1 MPPGEGR
8 PGTVP
13 ERRGCR
19 RERVPRGVVL
29 GLGWWSEV
37 RKGRSVG
44 ASSTIPGAHAVT
56 LITSKPAEEAQ
67 ALLWR
72 PVSDRWPSLWSVPRV
87 HVTDL
92 PSALEG
98 GAGKAALA
106 ELGTV
111 VLAYLDDES
120 DSAGMYQLIDSMW
133 EEGLGG
139 LLLLPEVDER
149 RARLGGKGVIV
160 MDRKS
165 DPGVVAAAL
174 YALVERQAT
183 VDALKSEL
191 RTTRRFQGG
200 LRGQMEKIHEELELA
215 ACVQREFLPK
225 SLPTLGGIDF
235 QVLFRPA
242 GYVSGDIYDVQRL
255 DEDHVG
261 FFLADAVGHGVPAA
275 LMTMVLS
282 RSLTTKVPNGS
293 GYQVLEPG
301 EVLSRLNR
309 EMVERHDESPR
320 FATAVYGVI
329 NTRTREV
336 RLAGAGHPPPLLIEG
351 EKIERVETQGGL
363 LGVFSEDCYDQSS
376 FTLGA
381 EQALVL
387 YSDGFETAFPTP
399 GADEYGRKVPTR
411 HYLDHFVQ
419 MARRWRESDLASS
432 FRHLAHELDEQAGS
446 LHQIDDLTVMMV
458 APKLARG
465 GDDLEKLM
473 RGEAQP
479 GAPREKAGADAA
491 AAR

>member
-1 MPPGEGR
+1 MGALPTNL
-8 PGTVP
+8 GT
-13 ERRGCR
+13 
-19 RERVPRGVVL
+19 
-29 GLGWWSEV
+29 
-37 RKGRSVG
+37 
-44 ASSTIPGAHAVT
+44 HAVT
-56 LITSKPAEEAQ
+56 LITSKPAEHAQ
-67 ALLWR
+67 AMLWR
-72 PVSDRWPSLWSVPRV
+72 PVADRWPNLWSAPRLQ
-87 HVTDL
+87 VTDL
-92 PSALEG
+92 ASALDCGAEG
-98 GAGKAALA
+98 QPGAAQ
-106 ELGTV
+106 LGSV
-111 VLAYLDDES
+111 VLAYLDDDA
-120 DSAGMYQLIDSMW
+120 DSAAMYQLIDLLW

-139 LLLLPEVDER
+139 LLLLPDVDER

-160 MDRKS
+160 MDRRT
-165 DPGVVAAAL
+165 DPSVVAAAL

-183 VDALKSEL
+183 VDALKNEL

-225 SLPTLGGIDF
+225 SLPTLGSIDF

-282 RSLTTKVPNGS
+282 RSLTTKVVSGN
-293 GYQVLEPG
+293 GYQILEPC

-329 NTRTREV
+329 HTRTREV

-351 EKIERVETQGGL
+351 EKIDRVETQGGL
-363 LGVFSEDCYDQSS
+363 LGVFSEDSYDQQS
-376 FTLGA
+376 FTMGA
-381 EQALVL
+381 DQALVL
-387 YSDGFETAFPTP
+387 YSDGFETAFPAP
-399 GADEYGRKVPTR
+399 GADEYGRKMPTR

-419 MARRWRESDLASS
+419 MTRRWRESDLASS

-446 LHQIDDLTVMMV
+446 LHQIDDLTVMMI
-458 APKLARG
+458 APRVVPQSG
-465 GDDLEKLM
+465 SDLERLL
-473 RGEAQP
+473 RGEEQA
-479 GAPREKAGADAA
+479 GAPREAA
-491 AAR
+491 VPLMAPSAETAVRAE

>member
-1 MPPGEGR
+1 M
-8 PGTVP
+8 
-13 ERRGCR
+13 
-19 RERVPRGVVL
+19 
-29 GLGWWSEV
+29 
-37 RKGRSVG
+37 
-44 ASSTIPGAHAVT
+44 
-56 LITSKPAEEAQ
+56 
-67 ALLWR
+67 LWR
-72 PVSDRWPSLWSVPRV
+72 PIADRWPNLWSVPRL

-92 PSALEG
+92 ASAFEG
-98 GAGKAALA
+98 SAGKAALG
-106 ELGTV
+106 ELGSV
-111 VLAYLDDES
+111 VLAHLDDES
-120 DSAGMYQLIDSMW
+120 DSASVYQLIDTLW

-139 LLLLPEVDER
+139 LLILPDVDER

-160 MDRKS
+160 MDRRS
-165 DPGVVAAAL
+165 TPEVIASAL

-183 VDALKSEL
+183 VDALKNEL
-191 RTTRRFQGG
+191 KTTRRFQGG

-225 SLPTLGGIDF
+225 SLPTVGSIDF

-255 DEDHVG
+255 DEEHVG

-282 RSLTTKVPNGS
+282 RSLTMKESTGA
-293 GYQVLEPG
+293 GYRILEPS
-301 EVLSRLNR
+301 EVLARLNR

-320 FATAVYGVI
+320 FATAVYGVV

-351 EKIERVETQGGL
+351 DRIERVETQGGL

-376 FTLGA
+376 FTLSP

-387 YSDGFETAFPTP
+387 YSDGFETAFPAP

-419 MARRWRESDLASS
+419 MTRRWRETDLTAS

-458 APKLARG
+458 APRLG
-465 GDDLEKLM
+465 NDLDRLM
-473 RGEAQP
+473 RGEGLAA
-479 GAPREKAGADAA
+479 APRETRVGASLV
-491 AAR
+491 R